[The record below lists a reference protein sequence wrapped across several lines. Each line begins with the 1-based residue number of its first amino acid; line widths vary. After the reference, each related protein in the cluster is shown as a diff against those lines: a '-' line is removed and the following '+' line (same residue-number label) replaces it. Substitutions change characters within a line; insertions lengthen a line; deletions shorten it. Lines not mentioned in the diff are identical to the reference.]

1 MKPIYVKQDVGLV
14 SEETHETFLSEH
26 FPTDQR
32 VLIIGCGAGVHS
44 RLYPN
49 SVNIDIDPMCTK
61 FCKSAGVSNCVVCR
75 ADYLPFKDGA
85 FDRIMLVDV
94 IEHFPD
100 RLYLRCVI
108 RELKR
113 VGTQKCLVATILP
126 LRDDLLLLRETYN
139 RLRGWAMPAMSSA
152 GHTLAITKKMLSSSM
167 FRSFVCIKDESESPS
182 LCRIPLPH
190 FISGGRALIIFER
203 SDI

>member
-1 MKPIYVKQDVGLV
+1 MKPVYVKQDIGLV
-14 SEETHETFLSEH
+14 SEETYEMFLSEH
-26 FPTDQR
+26 FPTDRR

-49 SVNIDIDPMCTK
+49 SVNIDIDPTCTK
-61 FCKSAGVSNCVVCR
+61 FCKSNGVSNCVVCR
-75 ADYLPFKDGA
+75 ADYLPFKDDA

-94 IEHFPD
+94 IEHFPN
-100 RLYLRCVI
+100 RLYLRSVI

-113 VGTQKCLVATILP
+113 VGTPAGLVAAILP

-139 RLRGWAMPAMSSA
+139 RLRGWAMPAMSSE
-152 GHTLAITKKMLSSSM
+152 GHTLAITKKMLLQV

-203 SDI
+203 GDM